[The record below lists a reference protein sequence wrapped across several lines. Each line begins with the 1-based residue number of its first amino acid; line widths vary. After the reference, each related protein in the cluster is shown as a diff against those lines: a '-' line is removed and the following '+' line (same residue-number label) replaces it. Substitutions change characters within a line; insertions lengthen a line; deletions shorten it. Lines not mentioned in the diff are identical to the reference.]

1 MRFRVTCLAFCAIT
15 AFFRC
20 GAAVPPSIAGS
31 VTFAVGGAPAEFDQW
46 ERIVGEFGRKT
57 GIRVELLR
65 QPADTGL
72 RRQGLTVPLQAR
84 IPSPDVFLMD
94 VAWVAQFAASGWLE
108 PLSPYLG
115 KEGCVGKE
123 ALFPRVVDTVDTHE
137 GVVVALPVYVDG
149 GLLYYRKDLL
159 EKYGLPGPPR
169 TWEELLRH
177 SETVQRGERGSRPG
191 FHAFAWQGAQYE
203 GLVCAFLEFAGPSGG
218 IRTEGGKLIV
228 DSPENRRALR
238 FMRDLIAKYGISP
251 PNTYTEMRE
260 EEVRSFF
267 QDGSALFERNWP
279 YAWPLHEAPDS
290 PVRGRTGIAAL
301 PGWGPGE
308 GAACLGGWHAG
319 VSAFSDAKAESVEF
333 LCYLASYETQKNLAL
348 RMGWNPGRRDVYAA
362 AELLAKNPHL
372 PSLRAVFENA
382 RPRPPLPYYARLSDI
397 LQRRLNAALAG
408 SISPEEAL
416 AAAEKEMRAVAARY
430 R

>member
-1 MRFRVTCLAFCAIT
+1 VRFRVTCLAFCAIT

-218 IRTEGGKLIV
+218 SG
-228 DSPENRRALR
+228 RRA
-238 FMRDLIAKYGISP
+238 A
-251 PNTYTEMRE
+251 N
-260 EEVRSFF
+260 
-267 QDGSALFERNWP
+267 
-279 YAWPLHEAPDS
+279 
-290 PVRGRTGIAAL
+290 
-301 PGWGPGE
+301 
-308 GAACLGGWHAG
+308 
-319 VSAFSDAKAESVEF
+319 
-333 LCYLASYETQKNLAL
+333 
-348 RMGWNPGRRDVYAA
+348 
-362 AELLAKNPHL
+362 
-372 PSLRAVFENA
+372 
-382 RPRPPLPYYARLSDI
+382 
-397 LQRRLNAALAG
+397 
-408 SISPEEAL
+408 
-416 AAAEKEMRAVAARY
+416 
-430 R
+430 